1 MSSPAEWWGP
11 RNISVN
17 LKGNNRNYP
26 IIQQS
31 YNSLKGGKFSS
42 SVTEDLPFLSS
53 ESQKGRKKG
62 EPEKVVRDNGPK
74 LSKFGKLPSPMFLAR
89 G

>member
-62 EPEKVVRDNGPK
+62 EPEKVVRDNGPNSPN
-74 LSKFGKLPSPMFLAR
+74 LANSHLPCF
-89 G
+89 